1 MKKAGLVLVA
11 GWLGLCAHGY
21 AQTVSV
27 GVSSGLFFPQ
37 EKTYRDIYGNSLPV
51 EVELRAGLT
60 GNLGFAA
67 GIGYLG
73 DSGQALNINQ
83 GPDRYPVR
91 FRRFSFPVSVVLLL
105 PMNDVSLFAGAGMSL
120 HSYEEKWQTAAL
132 THKGTKIKPLAYA
145 GVEYR
150 LLPRLA
156 ARLSLRYETISAGKN
171 PSLAKEINLGGL
183 TVLGGVSLKI
193 F

>member
-1 MKKAGLVLVA
+1 LKKAGVILVVGWLVL
-11 GWLGLCAHGY
+11 WAHGY
-21 AQTVSV
+21 AQTISV
-27 GVSSGLFFPQ
+27 GVSSGIFFPQ
-37 EKTYRDIYGNSLPV
+37 EKTYRDIYGTSLPV
-51 EVELRAGLT
+51 EIEVRAGLARY
-60 GNLGFAA
+60 LGFAA

-91 FRRFSFPVSVVLLL
+91 FRKFSFPLSVVLLF
-105 PMNDVSLFAGAGMSL
+105 PMNELSLFAGAGMSL
-120 HSYEEKWQTAAL
+120 HSYEEKWQTTTL
-132 THKGTKIKPLAYA
+132 THKGTKIKPMAYA

-156 ARLSLRYETISAGKN
+156 ARLSLRYETISAEKN
-171 PSLAKEINLGGL
+171 PSLAKEVNLGGL
-183 TVLGGVSLKI
+183 TILGGVSLKI